1 MTDEVS
7 DVTADVT
14 KELTRFQRYTQGL
27 VDNALNAG
35 TKVIIVII
43 LFFIGR
49 YVIRFIRRLVRK
61 SLEKSKVD
69 NGNINFIDA
78 TVKVILYILLI
89 GLLAGYFGVE
99 TASIVAVLGSAGL
112 TIGLAFQGSLSNFAG
127 GMLILLTK
135 PFKMGDYVVVS
146 GVGAE
151 GTVDD
156 IGMFYTRLKTVDN
169 RSIVVPNS
177 VVSNTTL
184 TNVTFYDVRKLEVI
198 VGVSYKS
205 DIDKVKRVLSE
216 LLDKESFVVHDKEK
230 QIFVNELN
238 SSSVDIGMRFFVKK
252 SEYWASKWQILED
265 IKKEFDVQGI
275 EIPYNQLDVHMD
287 GPATD
292 SSLRSE

>member
-1 MTDEVS
+1 MTGEVA

-27 VDNALNAG
+27 LDNVLNAG
-35 TKVIIVII
+35 TKVIIVIV

-49 YVIRFIRRLVRK
+49 YIIKLARRLIRK

-89 GLLAGYFGVE
+89 GLLAGYFGIE

-135 PFKMGDYVVVS
+135 PFKMGDYVIVS

-184 TNVTFYDVRKLEVI
+184 TNVTFYDVRKLEII

-205 DIDKVKRVLSE
+205 DIDKVKSVLSN
-216 LLDKESFVVHDKEK
+216 LLDKETFVVHNKEK
-230 QIFVNELN
+230 QIFVNDL
-238 SSSVDIGMRFFVKK
+238 SSGSIDIGMRFFVKK
-252 SEYWASKWQILED
+252 SEYWASKWKILED
-265 IKKEFDVQGI
+265 IKKEFDEQGI
-275 EIPYNQLDVHMD
+275 EIPYNQLDVHLD
-287 GPATD
+287 GPVNND
-292 SSLRSE
+292 DRV

>member
-1 MTDEVS
+1 MTGEVA

-27 VDNALNAG
+27 LDNVLNAG
-35 TKVIIVII
+35 TKVIIVIV

-49 YVIRFIRRLVRK
+49 YIIKLARRLIRK

-89 GLLAGYFGVE
+89 GLLAGYFGIE

-169 RSIVVPNS
+169 RSVVVPNS

-184 TNVTFYDVRKLEVI
+184 TNVTFYDVRKLEII

-205 DIDKVKRVLSE
+205 DIDKVKSVLSN
-216 LLDKESFVVHDKEK
+216 LLDKETFVVHNKEK
-230 QIFVNELN
+230 QIFVNDL
-238 SSSVDIGMRFFVKK
+238 SSGSIDIGMRFFVKK
-252 SEYWASKWQILED
+252 SEYWASKWKILED
-265 IKKEFDVQGI
+265 IKKEFDEQGI
-275 EIPYNQLDVHMD
+275 EIPYNQLDVHLD
-287 GPATD
+287 GPVNND
-292 SSLRSE
+292 DRV

>member
-1 MTDEVS
+1 MAAGEVAA

-14 KELTRFQRYTQGL
+14 KELTRFQRYTSGL
-27 VDNALNAG
+27 FDKALNAG

-49 YVIRFIRRLVRK
+49 YLIKLIRKLVRK

-78 TVKVILYILLI
+78 TVKVILYVLLI
-89 GLLAGYFGVE
+89 GLLAGYFGIE
-99 TASIVAVLGSAGL
+99 TASIVAILGSAGL

-127 GMLILLTK
+127 GMLVLLTK
-135 PFKMGDYVVVS
+135 PFKRGDYVVVS
-146 GVGAE
+146 GIGAE

-177 VVSNTTL
+177 VISNTTL

-205 DIDKVKRVLSE
+205 DLDKVKSVLSD
-216 LLDKESFVVHDKEK
+216 LLDKEGFVVHNKEK
-230 QIFVNELN
+230 QIFVNELG
-238 SSSVDIGMRFFVKK
+238 SSSIDIGMRFFVKK
-252 SEYWASKWQILED
+252 SEYWASKWKILED
-265 IKKEFDVQGI
+265 IKKEFDLAGI
-275 EIPYNQLDVHMD
+275 EIPYNQLDVHID
-287 GPATD
+287 NA
-292 SSLRSE
+292 

>member
-1 MTDEVS
+1 MTGEVS

-265 IKKEFDVQGI
+265 IKKEFDDQDI

>member
-1 MTDEVS
+1 MTGEVS

-27 VDNALNAG
+27 VDNAMNAG

-49 YVIRFIRRLVRK
+49 YVIRFIRGLVRK

-265 IKKEFDVQGI
+265 IKKEFDDQGI

-292 SSLRSE
+292 SSLRLE

>member
-1 MTDEVS
+1 MTGEVS

-49 YVIRFIRRLVRK
+49 YVIRIIRRLVRK

-265 IKKEFDVQGI
+265 IKKEFDDQGI

>member
-1 MTDEVS
+1 MTGEVA

-27 VDNALNAG
+27 LDNALNAG
-35 TKVIIVII
+35 TKVIIVIV

-49 YVIRFIRRLVRK
+49 YIIKLARRLIRK

-89 GLLAGYFGVE
+89 GLLAGYFGIE

-169 RSIVVPNS
+169 RSVVVPNS

-184 TNVTFYDVRKLEVI
+184 TNVTFYDVRKLEII

-205 DIDKVKRVLSE
+205 DIDKVKSVLSN
-216 LLDKESFVVHDKEK
+216 LLDKETFVVHNKEK
-230 QIFVNELN
+230 QIFVNDL
-238 SSSVDIGMRFFVKK
+238 SSGSIDIGMRFFVKK
-252 SEYWASKWQILED
+252 SEYWASKWKILED
-265 IKKEFDVQGI
+265 IKKEFDEQGI
-275 EIPYNQLDVHMD
+275 EIPYNQLDVHLD
-287 GPATD
+287 GPVNND
-292 SSLRSE
+292 DRV

>member
-1 MTDEVS
+1 MTGDVAE
-7 DVTADVT
+7 VTADVT
-14 KELTRFQRYTQGL
+14 KELTRFQKYTQGL
-27 VDNALNAG
+27 LDNALNAG

-49 YVIRFIRRLVRK
+49 YAIKLIRRLVRK
-61 SLEKSKVD
+61 SLEKSRVD

-78 TVKVILYILLI
+78 TVKVVLYILLI
-89 GLLAGYFGVE
+89 GLLAGYFGIE
-99 TASIVAVLGSAGL
+99 TASIVAILGSAGL

-169 RSIVVPNS
+169 RSVVVPNS

-205 DIDKVKRVLSE
+205 DIDRVKSVLSD
-216 LLDKESFVVHDKEK
+216 LLDKETFVVHNKEK
-230 QIFVNELN
+230 QIFVSDLN
-238 SSSVDIGMRFFVKK
+238 SSSIDIGMRFFVKK
-252 SEYWASKWQILED
+252 SEYWASKWKILED
-265 IKKEFDVQGI
+265 IKKEFDAKGI
-275 EIPYNQLDVHMD
+275 EIPYNQLDIHMD
-287 GPATD
+287 AFIKD
-292 SSLRSE
+292 NDKV

>member
-1 MTDEVS
+1 MTTDVAA

-27 VDNALNAG
+27 LDNALNAG

-49 YVIRFIRRLVRK
+49 YIIKLIRKLVRK

-78 TVKVILYILLI
+78 TVKVILYILLV
-89 GLLAGYFGVE
+89 GLLAGYFGIE
-99 TASIVAVLGSAGL
+99 TASIVALLGSAGL

-146 GVGAE
+146 GVSAE

-169 RSIVVPNS
+169 RSVVVPNS
-177 VVSNTTL
+177 VISNTTL

-198 VGVSYKS
+198 VSVSYRS
-205 DIDKVKRVLSE
+205 DIDKVKSVLSD
-216 LLDKESFVVHDKEK
+216 LLDRETFVVHNKEK

-238 SSSVDIGMRFFVKK
+238 SSSIDIGMRFFVKK
-252 SEYWASKWQILED
+252 SEYWASKWKILED
-265 IKKEFDVQGI
+265 IKKEFDEKGI
-275 EIPYNQLDVHMD
+275 EIPFNQLDVHIENAGD
-287 GPATD
+287 GAKV
-292 SSLRSE
+292 

>member
-1 MTDEVS
+1 MTGEVA

-27 VDNALNAG
+27 FDNALNAG
-35 TKVIIVII
+35 TKVIVVII

-49 YVIRFIRRLVRK
+49 YIIKFIRKLVRK

-69 NGNINFIDA
+69 NGNINFLDA

-89 GLLAGYFGVE
+89 GLLAGYFGIE
-99 TASIVAVLGSAGL
+99 TASIVAILGSAGL

-146 GVGAE
+146 GAGAE

-205 DIDKVKRVLSE
+205 DIGRVKSVLSD
-216 LLDKESFVVHDKEK
+216 LLDSESFVVHNKEK
-230 QIFVNELN
+230 QIFVNDLG

-252 SEYWASKWQILED
+252 SEYWASKWKILED
-265 IKKEFDVQGI
+265 IKKEFDDKGI
-275 EIPYNQLDVHMD
+275 EIPYNQLDVHIEN
-287 GPATD
+287 A
-292 SSLRSE
+292 

>member
-1 MTDEVS
+1 MTGEVA

-27 VDNALNAG
+27 IDNALNAG
-35 TKVIIVII
+35 TKVIIVIV
-43 LFFIGR
+43 LFLIGR
-49 YVIRFIRRLVRK
+49 YIIKFIRRLIRK

-89 GLLAGYFGVE
+89 GLLAGYFGIE

-135 PFKMGDYVVVS
+135 PFRMGDYVVVS

-205 DIDKVKRVLSE
+205 DIDKVKSVLSN
-216 LLDKESFVVHDKEK
+216 LLDKETFVVHKKEK

-238 SSSVDIGMRFFVKK
+238 SGSIDIGMRFFVKK
-252 SEYWASKWQILED
+252 SEYWASKWKILED
-265 IKKEFDVQGI
+265 IKKEFDEQGI
-275 EIPYNQLDVHMD
+275 EIPYNQLDVHVD
-287 GPATD
+287 GVVKDDA
-292 SSLRSE
+292 

>member
-1 MTDEVS
+1 MTGEVA

-14 KELTRFQRYTQGL
+14 KELTRFQKYTQGL
-27 VDNALNAG
+27 LDSALNAG
-35 TKVIIVII
+35 TKVVIVIV

-49 YVIRFIRRLVRK
+49 YVIKFIRKLIRK

-78 TVKVILYILLI
+78 TVKVILYVLLI
-89 GLLAGYFGVE
+89 GLLAGYFGIE

-135 PFKMGDYVVVS
+135 PFKIGDYVVVS

-151 GTVDD
+151 GNVDD

-184 TNVTFYDVRKLEVI
+184 TNVTFYDVRKLEII

-205 DIDKVKRVLSE
+205 DIDRVKTVLSN
-216 LLDKESFVVHDKEK
+216 LLDKENFVVHNKEK
-230 QIFVNELN
+230 QIFVNDLN
-238 SSSVDIGMRFFVKK
+238 SSSIDIGMRFFVKK
-252 SEYWASKWQILED
+252 SEYWASKWKILED
-265 IKKEFDVQGI
+265 IKKEFDEQGI

-287 GPATD
+287 GFTKDGA
-292 SSLRSE
+292 RV

>member
-1 MTDEVS
+1 MNTDVAA

-27 VDNALNAG
+27 LDNALNAG

-49 YVIRFIRRLVRK
+49 FFINLIRKLVRR
-61 SLEKSKVD
+61 SLEKSRVD
-69 NGNINFIDA
+69 NGNINFLDA
-78 TVKVILYILLI
+78 TVKVLLYILLI
-89 GLLAGYFGVE
+89 GLLAGYFGIE
-99 TASIVAVLGSAGL
+99 TASIVALLGSAGL

-127 GMLILLTK
+127 GMLVLLTK
-135 PFKMGDYVVVS
+135 PFRIGDYVVVS
-146 GVGAE
+146 GIGAE

-169 RSIVVPNS
+169 RSVVVPNS
-177 VVSNTTL
+177 VISNTTL
-184 TNVTFYDVRKLEVI
+184 TNVTFFDVRKLEVI

-205 DIDKVKRVLSE
+205 DIDKVKAVLSG

-230 QIFVNELN
+230 QIFVNAL
-238 SSSVDIGMRFFVKK
+238 SSSSIDMGMRFFVKK

-265 IKKEFDVQGI
+265 IKKEFDANDI
-275 EIPYNQLDVHMD
+275 EIPYDQVDVHLDHMD
-287 GPATD
+287 APG
-292 SSLRSE
+292 SV

>member
-1 MTDEVS
+1 MTGEVS

-265 IKKEFDVQGI
+265 IKKEFDDQDI

-287 GPATD
+287 GPTTD
-292 SSLRSE
+292 SSLHSE

>member
-1 MTDEVS
+1 MTGEVA

-27 VDNALNAG
+27 IDNALNAG
-35 TKVIIVII
+35 TKVIIVIV
-43 LFFIGR
+43 LFLIGR
-49 YVIRFIRRLVRK
+49 YIIKFIRRLIRK

-89 GLLAGYFGVE
+89 GLLAGYFGIE

-205 DIDKVKRVLSE
+205 DIDKVKSVLSN
-216 LLDKESFVVHDKEK
+216 LLDKETFVVHNKEK

-238 SSSVDIGMRFFVKK
+238 SGSIDIGMRFFVKK
-252 SEYWASKWQILED
+252 SEYWASKWKILED
-265 IKKEFDVQGI
+265 IKKEFDEQGI
-275 EIPYNQLDVHMD
+275 EIPYNQLDVHVD
-287 GPATD
+287 GVVKDDA
-292 SSLRSE
+292 

>member
-1 MTDEVS
+1 MAAGEVAA

-14 KELTRFQRYTQGL
+14 KELTRFQRYTSGL
-27 VDNALNAG
+27 FDKALNAG

-49 YVIRFIRRLVRK
+49 YLIKLIRKLVRK

-78 TVKVILYILLI
+78 TVKVILYVLLI
-89 GLLAGYFGVE
+89 GLLAGYFGIE
-99 TASIVAVLGSAGL
+99 TASIVAILGSAGL

-127 GMLILLTK
+127 GMLVLLTK
-135 PFKMGDYVVVS
+135 PFKRGDYVVVS
-146 GVGAE
+146 GIGAE

-177 VVSNTTL
+177 VISNTTL

-205 DIDKVKRVLSE
+205 DLDKVKSVLSD
-216 LLDKESFVVHDKEK
+216 LLDKEGFVVHNKEK
-230 QIFVNELN
+230 QIFVNELG
-238 SSSVDIGMRFFVKK
+238 SSSIDIGMRFFVKK
-252 SEYWASKWQILED
+252 SEYWASKWKILED
-265 IKKEFDVQGI
+265 IKKEFDLAGI
-275 EIPYNQLDVHMD
+275 EIPYNQLDVHID
-287 GPATD
+287 NV
-292 SSLRSE
+292 

>member
-1 MTDEVS
+1 MTGEVS

-265 IKKEFDVQGI
+265 IKKEFDGQGI

-292 SSLRSE
+292 SSFRSE